1 MCFEYFLKPQLS
13 PSASGLMGFVL
24 GEQAAL
30 NPSLN
35 PGKVS
40 PDALNQALGLNSEIL
55 LATMKGI
62 ESHHGL
68 VSCDA
73 IKNQILL
80 ALGGSEKSC
89 TEAQVLARILPLA
102 FLPVY
107 DIQLLNT
114 VTDVAAMTH
123 STNNAVL
130 CSCIYAEIIRQLA
143 QGERN
148 KRKAVEAAVI
158 AVGGRYSVATLGEQ
172 LDLILNPEK
181 VGNNGD
187 IASTLILALY
197 CFENSK
203 SFDSCIH
210 MAAQDVA
217 GDRKLISAVAGSF
230 AGVYYKLHSRPIQ
243 DVSRYETV
251 INGLD

>member
-13 PSASGLMGFVL
+13 PSASGLIGFIL

-35 PGKVS
+35 PSKAS
-40 PDALNQALGLNSEIL
+40 PDALNQALGLNSKIL

-62 ESHHGL
+62 ESRHGL

-73 IKNQILL
+73 IRNQILL
-80 ALGGSEKSC
+80 TLGNSEKSC
-89 TEAQVLARILPLA
+89 TEAQVMARILPLA

-130 CSCIYAEIIRQLA
+130 CSCIYAELYVNLRR
-143 QGERN
+143 EKETN
-148 KRKAVEAAVI
+148 KRPLKWP
-158 AVGGRYSVATLGEQ
+158 L
-172 LDLILNPEK
+172 
-181 VGNNGD
+181 
-187 IASTLILALY
+187 
-197 CFENSK
+197 
-203 SFDSCIH
+203 
-210 MAAQDVA
+210 
-217 GDRKLISAVAGSF
+217 
-230 AGVYYKLHSRPIQ
+230 
-243 DVSRYETV
+243 
-251 INGLD
+251 